1 MKPASSNP
9 VPPQP
14 ASSQPVHFQSATEL
28 AHELRAGRIGAR
40 ELLEHF
46 LARVD
51 RLNPA
56 LNAVIQQD
64 RHGARARADAADA
77 ARSRGDPLG
86 PLHGVP
92 MTIKESY
99 DFAGTPTTFGVPQYR
114 DNIAATDALA
124 VQRLAA
130 AGANVFGK
138 TNVPIRLA
146 DFQSY
151 NEIYGTTDNPW
162 GKGRT
167 PGGSSGGSAAALA
180 AGLTGL
186 EIGSDIGGSIR
197 NPAHFCGVFGH
208 KPTWGLVPGRGHA
221 LTGALTP
228 GDISVIGPL
237 GRSAGDL
244 EATLRLMAGPDLL
257 DAAALRV
264 ELPELS
270 GPLSALRIGVWKTDP
285 MCPVS
290 AAVAAR
296 VEAVAAALAGQGAA
310 IDEAARPAFSAEHSH
325 ELFSA
330 LLASAMASRLPD
342 DEFAGLV
349 ARADKLAPADQGWG
363 ARQVRWQT
371 MRLRDWAG
379 VNEART
385 RLRWAWHEFFQ
396 SFDFLITPI
405 MPTTAFPH
413 DQAAFG
419 QRRIEVDGVRHPYF
433 MQTFW
438 AGLAGVAYLPATV
451 IPAGP
456 GPDGLPIG
464 VQIIGPGHGD
474 LRTIQLAQRLEQLGF
489 RFTPPPAC
497 V

>member
-1 MKPASSNP
+1 M
-9 VPPQP
+9 
-14 ASSQPVHFQSATEL
+14 QPVHFRSATEL
-28 AHELRAGRIGAR
+28 AHDIRGGRLGAR

-51 RLNPA
+51 RFNPA
-56 LNAVIQQD
+56 LNAIIQQD
-64 RHGARARADAADA
+64 RDGARARADAADA
-77 ARSRGDPLG
+77 ARSRGDPMG

-99 DFAGTPTTFGVPQYR
+99 DFTGMPTTFGVPQYR
-114 DNIAATDALA
+114 DNIASSDALA
-124 VQRLAA
+124 VQRLAG

-208 KPTWGLVPGRGHA
+208 KPTWGLVPMRGHA

-228 GDISVIGPL
+228 GDISVIGPMA
-237 GRSAGDL
+237 RSAADL
-244 EATLRLMAGPDLL
+244 ETTLRLMAGPDLL
-257 DAAALRV
+257 EAAAVRV
-264 ELPELS
+264 ELPPLN
-270 GPLSALRIGVWKTDP
+270 GPLSALRIGLWKTDP

-290 AAVAAR
+290 AAVQAR
-296 VEAVAAALAGQGAA
+296 VEAVAEALAAQGATV
-310 IDEAARPAFSAEHSH
+310 DESARPDFSAEHSH

-342 DEFAGLV
+342 ADFAKLV
-349 ARADKLAPADQGWG
+349 ARAGTLDPADQGAG
-363 ARQVRWQT
+363 ARQIRWQT
-371 MRLRDWAG
+371 MRLRDWSA

-385 RLRWAWHEFFQ
+385 RLRWAWHAFFQ
-396 SFDFLITPI
+396 QVDFLIAPI
-405 MPTTAFPH
+405 MPTTAFAH
-413 DQAAFG
+413 DHAALG
-419 QRRIEVDGVRHPYF
+419 ERRIEIDGVRHPYF

-451 IPAGP
+451 IPAGC

-489 RFTPPPAC
+489 VFNPPPGCA
-497 V
+497 